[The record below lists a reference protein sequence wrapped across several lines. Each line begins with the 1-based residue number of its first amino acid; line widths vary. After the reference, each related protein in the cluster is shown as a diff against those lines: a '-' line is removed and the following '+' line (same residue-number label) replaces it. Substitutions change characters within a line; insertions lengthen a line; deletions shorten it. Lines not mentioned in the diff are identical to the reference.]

1 MSTRSPETLLPL
13 AQKATQLLA
22 ERGIENARLES
33 ELLLAHVLGIKRLDL
48 YLQFDRPL
56 TEAQLEQFR
65 AVIRRRLKREPLQYI
80 TGHVQFRN
88 LELTV
93 DGRVLIPRPETEVL
107 AGVVI
112 DWANAQ
118 NRPLRAIDIG
128 TGSGAIALSLAKEC
142 PNVSVLATDLSREAT
157 EVAKANAEAAGL
169 ELEVRVGDLWDAVPA
184 DAKFDIVVSNPPYV
198 KEAERDTLQPE
209 VRDWE
214 PANALFAG
222 ADGLDVIRTL
232 SRSHAHMLGSGLLA
246 LEIGADQAAEVKAI
260 LDATASYENIQVLR
274 DLAGRD
280 RIVTAGCRS
289 QEA

>member
-142 PNVSVLATDLSREAT
+142 PNVSVLATDLSRGAT